1 MKNNMKYNL
10 SKILFAINNKID
22 IITNDIVELYLN
34 DDNSLHFKM
43 GEITS
48 SVSNTKLQKVL
59 DDNNSENYNDQNENS
74 VIEIL
79 SKYFVNKLMM
89 LQGKK
94 NYSLIK
100 SSDFHIVNKKDL
112 NKSIQV

>member
-1 MKNNMKYNL
+1 
-10 SKILFAINNKID
+10 
-22 IITNDIVELYLN
+22 
-34 DDNSLHFKM
+34 M

-79 SKYFVNKLMM
+79 SKHFVNKLMM

-94 NYSLIK
+94 KLFSNK
-100 SSDFHIVNKKDL
+100 IVRF
-112 NKSIQV
+112 SHC